1 MTKKSSY
8 FPLFVRLV
16 SAALAF
22 AVLICTSGC
31 TGQDSPDPSSSQES
45 EAEQSSFPG
54 ESQSDVKSEAS
65 ADSSESSVSSAESEG
80 EETTTKTVTN
90 IAREAALPEGY
101 TCLNDGDI
109 YSGIIFHDGSCK
121 FSMEWESP
129 VDIDRIVSK
138 ESGNAIDSVRIT
150 AFDSAGGVL
159 AEYSQEECGENRVS
173 ALALRGVK
181 RLELSYGA
189 SSGEFSL
196 TEVEVYPGKTGSAHG
211 FGVSAYLPVGSALDE
226 EQITPTLRELSDLIL
241 ISGSSWDAN
250 GEVSASDEF
259 VQTREQLKSLLPDGT
274 PVWATVYPSYKL
286 INKGR
291 AGATVDNAE
300 KRAELIDS
308 LLYFVDEYELDGLDF
323 DWEFPGDK
331 SVWSDFS
338 TLLVELKQR
347 RSSLKLSAALY
358 PDKAL
363 LSDAAF
369 AALDRVN
376 VMAYDQFD
384 ANGHHSTYKT
394 VADIAKTIPYFANNI
409 CEVYKLYIGIPAY
422 GRPFDASNVWDL
434 YKDIPVEDRYTNIW
448 KHSYFNGCAIAAD
461 KTAYAMQSGFGGV
474 FLYHLSCDRPL
485 DDEFSLLGAIV
496 DYIHFK

>member
-8 FPLFVRLV
+8 FPLFIRLV

-22 AVLICTSGC
+22 AIFICTSGC
-31 TGQDSPDPSSSQES
+31 TRLDSPDSSSYQKS
-45 EAEQSSFPG
+45 EAEQTSFPG
-54 ESQSDVKSEAS
+54 ESQSQADVRNEAS
-65 ADSSESSVSSAESEG
+65 AESSISSAESEG
-80 EETTTKTVTN
+80 EETITKTATN
-90 IAREAALPEGY
+90 IAPEATLPEGY

-109 YSGIIFHDGSCK
+109 YSGVIFHDGKCE

-138 ESGNAIDSVRIT
+138 ESGNAIDSVKIT
-150 AFDSAGGVL
+150 AFDRTGGVL
-159 AEYSQEECGENRVS
+159 AEYSQEECGESRVS
-173 ALALRGVK
+173 ALALQGVK

-196 TEVEVYPGKTGSAHG
+196 TEVEVYPEKTGSAHG
-211 FGVSAYLPVGSALDE
+211 FGVSAYLPVASALNE
-226 EQITPTLRELSDLIL
+226 ELIAPSLRELNDIIL

-250 GEVSASDEF
+250 GKVSASDEF
-259 VQTREQLKSLLPDGT
+259 VQNRKQLKSLLPDGT
-274 PVWATVYPSYKL
+274 SVWATVYPSYKL
-286 INKGR
+286 ISNGR

-300 KRAELIDS
+300 KRAELIDN
-308 LLYFVDEYELDGLDF
+308 LLYFVDEYELNGLDF
-323 DWEFPGDK
+323 DWEFPGDEA
-331 SVWSDFS
+331 VWSNFS
-338 TLLVELKQR
+338 ALLVELKQR

-394 VADIAKTIPYFANNI
+394 VADITKMIPYFANNV

-448 KHSYFNGCAIAAD
+448 KHSYFNGCAIVAD

-485 DDEFSLLGAIV
+485 DDEFSLLGSIV
-496 DYIHFK
+496 DYINFQ